1 MARTKKS
8 TTKPQETKTT
18 EEASKVINVEA
29 SPTKIS
35 YSGKVEV
42 QLQRNGKT
50 VKSHIYHNTG
60 YTDMFNYL
68 AYCLGGQINE
78 YLWSQILY
86 LFYENDGLNYRVS
99 DYTFKS
105 SVEVDTT
112 SIPYTTTFKF
122 TVPYNSIITDLGKI
136 NKVVLTNLKNKN
148 TMDDLI
154 ISNGVVDEWLK
165 ERSCAILSIDDRYA
179 VDIDLLDVNTSI
191 IIVWTMSLS
200 DISSESE
207 GN

>member
-8 TTKPQETKTT
+8 TTKPQEIKTT
-18 EEASKVINVEA
+18 EEASKVINVGA
-29 SPTKIS
+29 SPTKIN

-42 QLQRNGKT
+42 QLQRNGKI

-154 ISNGVVDEWLK
+154 VSNGVVDEWLQ
-165 ERSCAILSIDDRYA
+165 ERSCAILTIDDRYA